1 VSFDT
6 ARLADGVYFTRLVAT
21 ETAPRIPGDRL
32 SLTFQTDNLVV
43 DHTAP
48 EILEATATRT
58 AEALAIAVRGR
69 DALSLVEGIEVV
81 LNNGVRETVEQPA
94 DGIRDSRE
102 EAFVLELPLGRATG
116 ATAAEI
122 TLYDAVGNSVTR
134 RLTL

>member
-1 VSFDT
+1 
-6 ARLADGVYFTRLVAT
+6 
-21 ETAPRIPGDRL
+21 
-32 SLTFQTDNLVV
+32 
-43 DHTAP
+43 
-48 EILEATATRT
+48 
-58 AEALAIAVRGR
+58 VRGR

-102 EAFVLELPLGRATG
+102 ESFVLELPLGRATG

>member
-1 VSFDT
+1 M
-6 ARLADGVYFTRLVAT
+6 
-21 ETAPRIPGDRL
+21 
-32 SLTFQTDNLVV
+32 
-43 DHTAP
+43 
-48 EILEATATRT
+48 
-58 AEALAIAVRGR
+58 RGR

-102 EAFVLELPLGRATG
+102 EAFVLELPLSRVTG
-116 ATAAEI
+116 ATAAEL